1 MRRRHSET
9 ESPAA
14 AVNLTPLLDM
24 VFILLIFFIV
34 TSSFE
39 REAGVQVNRPGA
51 ETAAQQEQGAISI
64 SIDDTGNV
72 WMENQPIDPGAIRRR
87 VERLRAEDPQ
97 RAVIIRADR
106 EASTGVL
113 IGIVD
118 QVRLAGV
125 HNVSV
130 AAEPRRGEFPRRGTG
145 ED

>member
-1 MRRRHSET
+1 M
-9 ESPAA
+9 
-14 AVNLTPLLDM
+14 NLTPLLDM

-51 ETAAQQEQGAISI
+51 ETAAQHEPGAISI

-106 EASTGVL
+106 ETSTGVL
-113 IGIVD
+113 VGIVD

>member
-34 TSSFE
+34 TSSFD

-51 ETAAQQEQGAISI
+51 ESATQREPGAISI

-72 WMENQPIDPGAIRRR
+72 WMENQPIDPGTIRR
-87 VERLRAEDPQ
+87 
-97 RAVIIRADR
+97 IR
-106 EASTGVL
+106 SVL
-113 IGIVD
+113 
-118 QVRLAGV
+118 
-125 HNVSV
+125 
-130 AAEPRRGEFPRRGTG
+130 
-145 ED
+145 

>member
-1 MRRRHSET
+1 MRKTHSET

-34 TSSFE
+34 TSSFD

-51 ETAAQQEQGAISI
+51 ETATQREPGAIGI

-72 WMENQPIDPGAIRRR
+72 WMENQPIDPGAVRRL
-87 VERLRAEDPQ
+87 VERLHAENPQ

-106 EASTGVL
+106 ETRTGVL
-113 IGIVD
+113 VGIVD

-130 AAEPRRGEFPRRGTG
+130 AADPLRGEFPKRGAG
-145 ED
+145 KD

>member
-9 ESPAA
+9 ERPAA

-34 TSSFE
+34 TSSFD
-39 REAGVQVNRPGA
+39 REAGMQINRPGA
-51 ETAAQQEQGAISI
+51 ETATQHEPGAISI

-72 WMENQPIDPGAIRRR
+72 WMENQPIDPGSVRRR
-87 VERLRAEDPQ
+87 VERLRTEDPQ

-106 EASTGVL
+106 EARTGVL
-113 IGIVD
+113 VGIVD

-125 HNVSV
+125 RNVSV
-130 AAEPRRGEFPRRGTG
+130 AAVPLRGEFPKRGTG
-145 ED
+145 KD

>member
-34 TSSFE
+34 TSSFD

-51 ETAAQQEQGAISI
+51 ESATQREPGAISI
-64 SIDDTGNV
+64 SIDDAGN
-72 WMENQPIDPGAIRRR
+72 
-87 VERLRAEDPQ
+87 
-97 RAVIIRADR
+97 ADR
-106 EASTGVL
+106 EARTGVL
-113 IGIVD
+113 VGIVD

-130 AAEPRRGEFPRRGTG
+130 AAEPRRGEFPKWETV
-145 ED
+145 EH